1 MQKIYPDQPRTVSG
15 AQFPM
20 GQGHIPGQPV
30 HVPTEHPVHVL
41 TGQPV
46 HDPTRQPVQS
56 VPGPG
61 VLVQPPL
68 NQPRAGRMNKAHLKT
83 MLGCSRILEF
93 VLLLIASPCGVAYSN
108 RTFVWNSRAS
118 FFAGVSIFSWIMVI
132 VLLIAFLLGIHKD
145 RRYFRTPSYASLI
158 ILVVQVFMT
167 ILLIAS
173 TTSLAM
179 PGVELYK
186 AGKRHRELY
195 GEEKTF
201 DVNDVFLGFALAGGV
216 SACLC
221 FVDDIPQL
229 IKMYRLQRAEEIAAA
244 NNTQ

>member
-61 VLVQPPL
+61 VLVQPPV

-83 MLGCSRILEF
+83 MLGISRIVEF
-93 VLLLIASPCGVAYSN
+93 VSS
-108 RTFVWNSRAS
+108 
-118 FFAGVSIFSWIMVI
+118 
-132 VLLIAFLLGIHKD
+132 
-145 RRYFRTPSYASLI
+145 
-158 ILVVQVFMT
+158 
-167 ILLIAS
+167 
-173 TTSLAM
+173 
-179 PGVELYK
+179 
-186 AGKRHRELY
+186 
-195 GEEKTF
+195 
-201 DVNDVFLGFALAGGV
+201 
-216 SACLC
+216 
-221 FVDDIPQL
+221 
-229 IKMYRLQRAEEIAAA
+229 
-244 NNTQ
+244 